1 MSESRN
7 KVLARIR
14 EAVANVPPERR
25 TPRPVVP
32 PGVLRQVEASGDLV
46 RAFCEQAKAMGLTPS
61 VIAESD
67 VGRHVA
73 DLLRAEKASKITL
86 EPDLPWDHVI
96 RSACP
101 EAILLDP
108 ARGDEA
114 FYGADVGITGALYA
128 VAETGSVVVDNA
140 KRRYRSLT
148 LIPPLH
154 IVLVRASRIVADL
167 VDLFGGSD
175 GRPAD
180 GDAAPPAPTA
190 APCAP
195 DLPSNLTLITGP
207 SKTADIEGVLVTGIH
222 GPCKV
227 YVVVVT

>member
-1 MSESRN
+1 M
-7 KVLARIR
+7 LARIR

-25 TPRPVVP
+25 TPRPEVP
-32 PGVLRQVEASGDLV
+32 PNVLRQVEPSGDLV

-61 VIAESD
+61 VVADPD

-73 DLLRAEKASKITL
+73 DLLRAEQAAKITF
-86 EPDLPWDHVI
+86 EPDLPWENVI
-96 RSACP
+96 RASHPNAVV
-101 EAILLDP
+101 IDP

-114 FYGADVGITGALYA
+114 FYGADVGITSALYA
-128 VAETGSVVVDNA
+128 VAETGSIVVDNA

-154 IVLVRASRIVADL
+154 VVLVRASRIVADL
-167 VDLFGGSD
+167 VDLFGASSGRAPD
-175 GRPAD
+175 GEDGPRPTVD
-180 GDAAPPAPTA
+180 
-190 APCAP
+190 APCAT
-195 DLPSNLTLITGP
+195 DLPTNLTLITGP

>member
-14 EAVANVPPERR
+14 EAVANVPSERR
-25 TPRPVVP
+25 APRPEVP
-32 PGVLRQVEASGDLV
+32 PSVLRQVEPSGDLV
-46 RAFCEQAKAMGLTPS
+46 RAFCEQAKAMGLAPS
-61 VIAESD
+61 VVADSD

-86 EPDLPWDHVI
+86 EPDLPWENMI
-96 RSACP
+96 RKACP
-101 EAILLDP
+101 DAILLDP

-114 FYGADVGITGALYA
+114 FYGADIGITGALYA

-154 IVLVRASRIVADL
+154 IVLVRASRVIADL

-180 GDAAPPAPTA
+180 AASPAPTA

-227 YVVVVT
+227 FVVVVT

>member
-25 TPRPVVP
+25 APRPVVP
-32 PGVLRQVEASGDLV
+32 PGVLRQVEPSGDLV
-46 RAFCEQAKAMGLTPS
+46 RAFCEQAKAMGLAPS
-61 VIAESD
+61 VVADSD

-86 EPDLPWDHVI
+86 EPDLPWENVI
-96 RSACP
+96 RKACP
-101 EAILLDP
+101 DAVLLDP

-154 IVLVRASRIVADL
+154 IVLVRTSRIVADL
-167 VDLFGGSD
+167 VDLFGASD
-175 GRPAD
+175 GCAPD
-180 GDAAPPAPTA
+180 GEGGSRQTGD

-227 YVVVVT
+227 YVVVVI